1 MIIKLH
7 MKRFIL
13 LFILTVLVSCND
25 NIEPLGS
32 IGDIIESP
40 YEITQIS
47 FKADLN
53 TTIAQDIV
61 LDFDGVVLF
70 TGIIPY
76 GVDIKNLIPSIII
89 NQGNALIKL
98 DEINYQNDISSH
110 DFSKEVD
117 LDIFNA
123 SQSDY
128 WSYKIRLTYF
138 TGLPIISVHTDNIPV
153 DSRDIYVDGEVDVF
167 GGLMFDD
174 IDLTSIR
181 IRGRGNSTWFHSKK
195 PYQIKFDTK
204 TSVLGLPEDRKWVLL
219 AEYSDKSLIRN
230 KIAYK
235 MGAMSSLDYTPKGE
249 YVEFFLNDNHQGT
262 YILAQ
267 KVEESSNRVNIG
279 DEGYLIEID
288 QDYRVDPDDVFFR
301 PTLFTQEYTS
311 NVFNVKAPNIA
322 YGTAEFS
329 LIEDHINAFE
339 AVLFGADFTNPV
351 SGYRAFVDIDSFVDW
366 FLINEIAKTVD
377 ARWYS
382 SIYFTYVP
390 GEKIK
395 MGPIWDFD
403 LSYGNVDY
411 ADAEFPEGFWIK
423 YNPWISRM
431 FEDPYF
437 ENLVRDRFDFYY
449 QNLDN
454 FNNTID
460 DFSSYLS
467 VSQSYNDDIWQTL
480 GTYVWPNPVW
490 FDTHQEEVNYVK
502 QWLAARMNWLNQELG
517 L

>member
-1 MIIKLH
+1 MKLIPEWYEH
-7 MKRFIL
+7 Q
-13 LFILTVLVSCND
+13 SCLIAWPCN
-25 NIEPLGS
+25 NELYG
-32 IGDIIESP
+32 
-40 YEITQIS
+40 EIV
-47 FKADLN
+47 FKAK
-53 TTIAQDIV
+53 Q
-61 LDFDGVVLF
+61 
-70 TGIIPY
+70 
-76 GVDIKNLIPSIII
+76 
-89 NQGNALIKL
+89 
-98 DEINYQNDISSH
+98 
-110 DFSKEVD
+110 EV
-117 LDIFNA
+117 
-123 SQSDY
+123 S
-128 WSYKIRLTYF
+128 
-138 TGLPIISVHTDNIPV
+138 NI
-153 DSRDIYVDGEVDVF
+153 
-167 GGLMFDD
+167 
-174 IDLTSIR
+174 
-181 IRGRGNSTWFHSKK
+181 
-195 PYQIKFDTK
+195 
-204 TSVLGLPEDRKWVLL
+204 
-219 AEYSDKSLIRN
+219 
-230 KIAYK
+230 
-235 MGAMSSLDYTPKGE
+235 
-249 YVEFFLNDNHQGT
+249 
-262 YILAQ
+262 
-267 KVEESSNRVNIG
+267 
-279 DEGYLIEID
+279 
-288 QDYRVDPDDVFFR
+288 
-301 PTLFTQEYTS
+301 
-311 NVFNVKAPNIA
+311 
-322 YGTAEFS
+322 
-329 LIEDHINAFE
+329 
-339 AVLFGADFTNPV
+339 
-351 SGYRAFVDIDSFVDW
+351 
-366 FLINEIAKTVD
+366 INEIAKTVD